1 MKFKFNQNW
10 KSQKAGETYE
20 LPKQLANELAGKGI
34 GEILNIPKANLEGE
48 TGAKVVSKRASK
60 EVPNET
66 PKSNAK
72 PS

>member
-10 KSQKAGETYE
+10 KSQKAGET
-20 LPKQLANELAGKGI
+20 LDIPKQLANELAGKGV
-34 GEILNIPKANLEGE
+34 GEIVGQEGKAKK
-48 TGAKVVSKRASK
+48 TTSQVK